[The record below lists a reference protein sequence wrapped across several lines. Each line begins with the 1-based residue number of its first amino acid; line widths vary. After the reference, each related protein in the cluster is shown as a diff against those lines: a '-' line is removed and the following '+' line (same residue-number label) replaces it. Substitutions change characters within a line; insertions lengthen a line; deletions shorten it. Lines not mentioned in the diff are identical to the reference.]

1 MKYHERHAGLI
12 VGPQKCDSIQDQEC
26 IKFLAEF
33 CKPFAKQQGMTGD
46 GSVILANIKEGV
58 VCGEWIRSKIL

>member
-1 MKYHERHAGLI
+1 MHLI
-12 VGPQKCDSIQDQEC
+12 
-26 IKFLAEF
+26 LAEF
-33 CKPFAKQQGMTGD
+33 ANLCKTTGHDGD

>member
-26 IKFLAEF
+26 IKILAEF
-33 CKPFAKQQGMTGD
+33 ANLCKTTGHDGD